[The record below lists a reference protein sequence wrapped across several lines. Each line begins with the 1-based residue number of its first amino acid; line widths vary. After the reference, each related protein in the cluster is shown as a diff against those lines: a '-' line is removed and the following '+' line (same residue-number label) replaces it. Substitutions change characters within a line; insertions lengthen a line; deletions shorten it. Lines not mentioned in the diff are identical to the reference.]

1 MMFGFRVTDF
11 KVTDFKI
18 IDVKMNDFKM
28 IDFKAIDFKTPD
40 FKMTD
45 ISCCCCCCWLLGA
58 DCWLLLMLLLP
69 DAGCPRAAAGSQI
82 LLCFT
87 YININKRNDP
97 PTPLASSV
105 LDQTSVSHA
114 ELLLRYRRLRTL
126 DILSPL
132 AP

>member
-1 MMFGFRVTDF
+1 MFGFRMADL
-11 KVTDFKI
+11 KVTDFKM
-18 IDVKMNDFKM
+18 KDFKMTDFRM

-69 DAGCPRAAAGSQI
+69 DAGCPRAAAGSHT

-87 YININKRNDP
+87 YIAWAP
-97 PTPLASSV
+97 PHDRLCRRAGLPRKGQKATLSHQATKIALPPVELA
-105 LDQTSVSHA
+105 
-114 ELLLRYRRLRTL
+114 
-126 DILSPL
+126 
-132 AP
+132 